1 MKKIIFIGLVVILI
15 LCLGILGIGAKVH
28 MDSKKLQEEMI
39 VVVKSEEAKQVFEK
53 GFHDIDPKAFTPE
66 GIIQSYEIDFES
78 ITNNPMGGISVKLII
93 NDDTNLTTDYI
104 INKGNEGLKY
114 DGIGISP
121 LLTKKIDGEY
131 YE

>member
-1 MKKIIFIGLVVILI
+1 MKKIILLVLMTVLI
-15 LCLGILGIGAKVH
+15 LCLGIGAKMY
-28 MDSKKLQEEMI
+28 MDSKKLHEEMI

-104 INKGNEGLKY
+104 INKGDDELKY

-121 LLTKKIDGEY
+121 LLTKQIDGEH